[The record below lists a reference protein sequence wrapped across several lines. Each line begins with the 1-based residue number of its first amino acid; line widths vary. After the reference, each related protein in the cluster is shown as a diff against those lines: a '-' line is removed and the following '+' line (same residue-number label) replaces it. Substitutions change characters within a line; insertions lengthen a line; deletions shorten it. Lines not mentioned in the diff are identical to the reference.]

1 MKKHGWCAMDSNP
14 GRSILNRIFISELSK
29 CLLWYIVQRL
39 VLLMRSFNGLLSC
52 ANSVTFFLLAF
63 MRKWTSHI
71 FCFLIKMIRYCLPFS
86 PTYYIT
92 SPILS
97 LSFIY
102 VHTNTQTLSIILSL
116 LHTIIRLYLFLYIL
130 FLHFISFPFAWYN
143 EQQQQQQQTNSC
155 LASQKCLFQ
164 NFSPSLSLLF
174 LWPAL
179 IHSPVHENSLF
190 SFFSLT

>member
-1 MKKHGWCAMDSNP
+1 
-14 GRSILNRIFISELSK
+14 
-29 CLLWYIVQRL
+29 
-39 VLLMRSFNGLLSC
+39 MRSFNGLLSC

-116 LHTIIRLYLFLYIL
+116 LHTIIRLHLFLYIL
-130 FLHFISFPFAWYN
+130 FLHFISRGT
-143 EQQQQQQQTNSC
+143 TNNNNNKLTHVLPLKSVYSKTF
-155 LASQKCLFQ
+155 L
-164 NFSPSLSLLF
+164 PLSLYYFSDQLSFILLF
-174 LWPAL
+174 MKTRC
-179 IHSPVHENSLF
+179 SLYHAKGKEMK
-190 SFFSLT
+190 